1 MLHDEI
7 LNDAQKNLL
16 PLIGT
21 FQKDFGLVGG
31 TAVALQIGHRES
43 IDFDLFSLKALE
55 RNSIRKN
62 IARFS
67 SPSHI
72 FVDTVD
78 EYTVLIDGVKV
89 TFLTYPFT
97 IDFTVS
103 FDEVIR
109 LPDLLTL
116 SAMKAYALG
125 RRAKWKDYVDLF
137 FIMKDHH
144 SLAEVVTKTEEI
156 FGDVFNEKIFRTQLA
171 YFNDIDYSEKIIWMP
186 GFETDENIIKET
198 LTQLSLA

>member
-1 MLHDEI
+1 MLHHEI

-16 PLIGT
+16 PLVSV

-43 IDFDLFSLKALE
+43 IDFDLFSLKALD
-55 RNSIRKN
+55 RNSIRKH
-62 IARFS
+62 ITHFS
-67 SPSHI
+67 VLSHI
-72 FVDTVD
+72 FVDNAD
-78 EYTVLIDGVKV
+78 EYTILVDGVKC

-97 IDFTVS
+97 IDFSVA
-103 FDEVIR
+103 FDDIIR

-137 FIMKDHH
+137 FIMKDYH
-144 SLAEVVTKTEEI
+144 SLSEIVTKTKEI
-156 FGDVFNEKIFRTQLA
+156 FGDEFNEKIFRTQLA

-186 GFETDENIIKET
+186 GFETDEDVVKET
-198 LTQLSLA
+198 LTRLSLG